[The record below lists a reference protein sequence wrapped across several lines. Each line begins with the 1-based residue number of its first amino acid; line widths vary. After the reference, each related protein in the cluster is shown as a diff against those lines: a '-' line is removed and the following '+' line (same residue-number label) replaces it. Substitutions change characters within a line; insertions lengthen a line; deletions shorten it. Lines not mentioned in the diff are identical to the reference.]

1 MDNNNLT
8 GFASENA
15 SRRSAATRFVKVDVR
30 GIVIAL

>member
-1 MDNNNLT
+1 MDYSNLT

-15 SRRSAATRFVKVDVR
+15 SRLFAARQFVKVDVR

>member
-1 MDNNNLT
+1 MDYSNLT

-15 SRRSAATRFVKVDVR
+15 SRLSAATRFVKVGVR